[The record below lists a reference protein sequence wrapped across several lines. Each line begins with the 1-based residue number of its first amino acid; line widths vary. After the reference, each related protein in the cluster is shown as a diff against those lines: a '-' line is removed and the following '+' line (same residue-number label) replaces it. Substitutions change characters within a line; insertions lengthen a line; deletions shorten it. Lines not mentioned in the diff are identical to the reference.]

1 MSAQQVGIRWTAGTT
16 ALALSAVVLVLALLG
31 AAAPAHAQ
39 AAEDLRSYLDR
50 TDELLD
56 WAADQVAASG
66 SERARGVLEHAR
78 QLQRRGRDLLARQ
91 RPLEAFSLARRA
103 RDAMWHAVRTSREAA
118 GLEERIRVRSERFAD
133 QHAQLLERA
142 REGGSERAGELLER
156 AREQAQRAAERL
168 TQGDLQLAWKLLER
182 ADDLL
187 RLAARQLADG
197 AGPERVARE
206 LERARSV
213 VEEAGAQL
221 EGAAADAEA
230 LAMLADARDAL
241 ARAEAAAGDDPGQ
254 ALQLSGLAR
263 RLAQRALGLAAGE
276 GGAEAVQRLLERFD
290 QRAAELAVR
299 LREAAAGPAH
309 RAFERAVEER
319 EAAARS
325 LADGRRERALRHARS
340 AHDLLEQAARGLR

>member
-1 MSAQQVGIRWTAGTT
+1 MNRQLPGIGWTAGAT
-16 ALALSAVVLVLALLG
+16 ALALAVVVLLLALAGG
-31 AAAPAHAQ
+31 ATPARAQ
-39 AAEDLRSYLDR
+39 AGEELRAYLDR

-56 WAADQVAASG
+56 WAAEQVAASG
-66 SERARGVLEHAR
+66 SERARDVLERAR
-78 QLQRRGRDLLARQ
+78 QLQRRSRDLLARQ

-103 RDAMWHAVRTSREAA
+103 RDAMWHALRTSREAA

-133 QHAQLLERA
+133 QHVQLLDRA
-142 REGGSERAGELLER
+142 REVGNPRAQDLLEQ
-156 AREQAQRAAERL
+156 AREQARQAGERA

-206 LERARSV
+206 LERARSA

-221 EGAAADAEA
+221 EGSSADAEA

-241 ARAEAAAGDDPGQ
+241 ARAEAAAADDAGQ

-263 RLAQRALGLAAGE
+263 RLAQRALGLAAGD

-290 QRAAELAVR
+290 ARAAELAVR
-299 LREAAAGPAH
+299 LRDVAAGPAH
-309 RAFERAVEER
+309 RAFERATEER